1 MKLIKELCEVHSP
14 SGDEYQMKDFILKYI
29 NKEKNKWLK
38 VPKII
43 QGDEM
48 QDCLM
53 LVFGKPRTA
62 IFAHMDSIGF
72 TAKYNNEIIK
82 IGSPVVEEGTPTKI
96 IKALKRRGHQL
107 KIQKS
112 MGRVNLIFCETGLPA
127 KEPSCGFR
135 SDPRGFGL
143 ASVPT
148 S

>member
-1 MKLIKELCEVHSP
+1 MKLIKELCEIHSP

-62 IFAHMDSIGF
+62 IFAHSG
-72 TAKYNNEIIK
+72 K
-82 IGSPVVEEGTPTKI
+82 
-96 IKALKRRGHQL
+96 KRTMVDIARDGD
-107 KIQKS
+107 
-112 MGRVNLIFCETGLPA
+112 RP
-127 KEPSCGFR
+127 
-135 SDPRGFGL
+135 
-143 ASVPT
+143 
-148 S
+148 

>member
-1 MKLIKELCEVHSP
+1 MKLIKELCEIHSP

-43 QGDEM
+43 QGDEI

-82 IGSPVVEEGTPTKI
+82 IGSPVVEEGTQVVGKDKNGKINSKITYGTKS
-96 IKALKRRGHQL
+96 RC
-107 KIQKS
+107 S
-112 MGRVNLIFCETGLPA
+112 
-127 KEPSCGFR
+127 
-135 SDPRGFGL
+135 
-143 ASVPT
+143 
-148 S
+148 